1 MDLNN
6 TLEKKIQDIFT
17 MLGQWRSQELSMEG
31 ALGNKYAGKGFFL
44 ISLVKNPFLSNTKLH
59 WLGGC
64 ECPLAPPLAT
74 LLCWVKS

>member
-31 ALGNKYAGKGFFL
+31 ALGNKYAGKGFFY
-44 ISLVKNPFLSNTKLH
+44 
-59 WLGGC
+59 
-64 ECPLAPPLAT
+64 
-74 LLCWVKS
+74 